1 MRTFE
6 CLVLM
11 VEAASS
17 PVILLIHV
25 STWLRRMRA
34 KGTSLNVQVRTASSI
49 ASSVPRS
56 HTCRGD
62 QSA

>member
-6 CLVLM
+6 CLVLI
-11 VEAASS
+11 VDAARLA
-17 PVILLIHV
+17 VIVLIHV
-25 STWLRRMRA
+25 STWLRRTRA
-34 KGTSLNVQVRTASSI
+34 KGISLNVQVRTASST

-56 HTCRGD
+56 QTCRGD